1 VHILRAGERTGSKV
15 TVCEN
20 VHVYPAPIV
29 NEGRIFK
36 QTQSVARTGLFSR
49 VIICGIALDGLPREE
64 YLTFGRRIDRVGSVV
79 KNRKSSVFGRV
90 QEQLSWSRA
99 VLKHY
104 SRSDICVVNAHSVA
118 VLPVCYLLSRRLRAK
133 LIYDTHELETE
144 TATSH
149 GMQGKIFKVIERLI
163 IGKCDAVFVVTESI
177 ADWYRAR
184 YRNLRP
190 VVIRNIPSPGGA
202 VLPVDVRDLLSVPV
216 DKRLFIHVG
225 NIVGSRNIQAM
236 LETFASTAI
245 DDHIVFLGGGDLEG
259 DVDEYAANHSN
270 IHRIPPVPA
279 EDVLGY
285 VSGCDV
291 GLSLGELSCL
301 SYRFA
306 LGNKVLEY
314 AMAGVP
320 FFFTGMPEVSRL
332 LGPAFSG
339 WLIDDPTRDLTEAI
353 IALSATAIE
362 DATTKLASLRLPTW
376 DEESELMIAAYSD
389 LMDHRAV
396 SP

>member
-1 VHILRAGERTGSKV
+1 MTG
-15 TVCEN
+15 CEN

-29 NEGRIFK
+29 NAGRIFK
-36 QTQSVARTGLFSR
+36 QTESVARSGLFSS
-49 VIICGIALDGLPREE
+49 VIICGMALDGLPREE

-79 KNRKSSVFGRV
+79 KNANSSGFKNRRLSVFGRV

-144 TATSH
+144 TPTCH
-149 GMQGKIFKVIERLI
+149 GMQGMIFKVIERLI

-177 ADWYRAR
+177 ADWYRTR

-190 VVIRNIPSPGGA
+190 VVVRNIPNFSGA
-202 VLPVDVRDLLSVPV
+202 VLPVDVRDLLSVPP

-259 DVDEYAANHSN
+259 EVDESAVSHSN
-270 IHRIPPVPA
+270 IHRIPPVPPG
-279 EDVLGY
+279 DVLGY

-291 GLSLGELSCL
+291 ALSLGELSCL
-301 SYRFA
+301 SYKLA
-306 LGNKVLEY
+306 LGNKHLEY

-332 LGPAFSG
+332 LGPAFSE
-339 WLIDDPTRDLTEAI
+339 WLIDDPKGDLTEAI
-353 IALSATAIE
+353 MALSATAIE
-362 DATTKLASLRLPTW
+362 DARIKLASLHLPTW

-389 LMDHRAV
+389 LMDHHAV